1 MAEHWSPKPVVEGSI
16 PSLYAS
22 KRYILYV
29 IDGETP
35 RTGNISRG
43 RLSGK
48 PHLSNA
54 HHMVY
59 FGSMVELVDTIVSRA
74 IVERRIGSS
83 PI

>member
-1 MAEHWSPKPVVEGSI
+1 MV
-16 PSLYAS
+16 
-22 KRYILYV
+22 R
-29 IDGETP
+29 P
-35 RTGNISRG
+35 REQEALVGG

-59 FGSMVELVDTIVSRA
+59 FGSMVEVVDTIVSRA
-74 IVERRIGSS
+74 IDERRIGSS